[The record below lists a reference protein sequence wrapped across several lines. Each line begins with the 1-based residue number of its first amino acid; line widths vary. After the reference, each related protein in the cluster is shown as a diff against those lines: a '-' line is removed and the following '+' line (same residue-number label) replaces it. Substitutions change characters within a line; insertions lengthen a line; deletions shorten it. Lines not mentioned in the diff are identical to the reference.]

1 MSLLEHQKCNSGF
14 LVHVQE
20 GKGKWENSRAGL
32 GHGNECLKL
41 SNDWSAA
48 RRWRWAMANQI
59 VGGDKPSGA
68 EVARREEQSWENF

>member
-20 GKGKWENSRAGL
+20 GKGKCENSRAGL

-48 RRWRWAMANQI
+48 RR
-59 VGGDKPSGA
+59 
-68 EVARREEQSWENF
+68 